1 MNWEFTWQALPYAV
15 ALSITLIALIIA
27 ATRRKS
33 PGGLYLIGF
42 LFAVAIWVGA
52 AMLENGIFDP
62 TQKLFWARV
71 RYIGIMSVP
80 VFWFAFA
87 VNYTNRSNRLP
98 LYGVI
103 ILFLVPAFVLF
114 LIWSDTL
121 ASFIFQNIHEL
132 NIATEGLLN
141 IEFATGFWISQIY
154 NTGLIILGSLWLL
167 LALPRASSVYRGQSL
182 TLLLAALLPWIANIV
197 DYFAYPQFLP
207 IPTTAFGFALGGL
220 CLVYGIFRFR
230 VLDITPIARTN
241 IIESMTDAVFVTD
254 QKHRVVDVN
263 VAGANLVFSTPET
276 LIGTELGTVF
286 ETQLNI
292 TNVLTEGVFKS
303 GLLAVGDT
311 PNTQYFETTYSP
323 LRSQSNEVSGYY
335 LILHDVTAR
344 KLAEDEILHAKKEVE
359 EANEAKT
366 QFLATISHEIRT
378 PLNAVLG
385 LTDLILLD
393 DNLTNDQRHSLEQ
406 VRTSG
411 DMLVKMLNDLL
422 DLSKIDAGKL
432 GLEKITF
439 NLHDLA
445 ANTVELFA
453 PRAIIKALD
462 IRCEIDP
469 GVPELVTGDPTR
481 LRQILFNLLSNA
493 IKFTE
498 RGSVVLQVEGGDVI
512 DDVQKVTLSVTDTG
526 IGIPKD
532 KQDAIFEPFQQET
545 LSTAR
550 KYGGTGL
557 GLAIAMRLTELMG
570 PGLKI
575 RSKVGR
581 GTKFFFDVDF
591 GFPGEEKSPLGNL
604 ILGQAHFD
612 LLREDT
618 PLRILVAEDDPIN
631 QMVLRQLLERRNHK
645 ITIVDNG
652 QSAVSLSKHEQF
664 DLILMDLQMPELNGL
679 EATLAIREYEQK
691 TGEHLPIV
699 ALTANATAED
709 RRMCLAAGMDSHL
722 TKPIEVDALY
732 ATIAALIHST
742 QKDTSDLLLDQENAV
757 SMFDFDEVTE
767 RCGGDKDLAIEL
779 LQMFHDSW
787 PESLDTIEA
796 AIADQDADLLE
807 RTAHTL
813 KGTASTLSAGEVSKI
828 AYDLQVAGKNAD
840 FETSRTL
847 TQKLAR
853 ALKRVDSHLAEFVLL
868 S

>member
-1 MNWEFTWQALPYAV
+1 MTWEFTWQALPYAV
-15 ALSITLIALIIA
+15 ALTITFIALVVA

-33 PGGLYLIGF
+33 PGGWYLVGF
-42 LFAVAIWVGA
+42 LFAVSIWVGA
-52 AMLENGIFDP
+52 AMLENGILDP
-62 TQKLFWARV
+62 VQKLFWARV

-98 LYGVI
+98 LFGVL

-121 ASFIFQNIHEL
+121 ASFIFQNINDL

-197 DYFAYPQFLP
+197 DYFTYPQLIP
-207 IPTTAFGFALGGL
+207 IPITSFGFALGGL

-241 IIESMTDAVFVTD
+241 IIESMSDAVFVTD

-263 VAGANLVFSTPET
+263 VAAANLVFSNAEA
-276 LIGTELGTVF
+276 LIGNELRSVF
-286 ETQLNI
+286 EDQLGI
-292 TNVLTEGVFKS
+292 HDVLSEDVFQS
-303 GLLAVGDT
+303 GLLAVGEA
-311 PNTQYFETTYSP
+311 PYTQYFETTYSP
-323 LRSQSNEVSGYY
+323 LHAQNEDVSGYY

-344 KLAEDEILHAKKEVE
+344 KLAEDEILHAKQEVE

-432 GLEKITF
+432 GLETITF

-498 RGSVVLQVEGGDVI
+498 RGSVVLQVEGGDIV
-512 DDVQKVTLSVTDTG
+512 DDLQKVTLSVTDTG

-570 PGLKI
+570 SGLKI

-581 GTKFFFDVDF
+581 GTKFYFEVDF
-591 GFPGEEKSPLGNL
+591 GLPGEEKSPLSNL

-631 QMVLRQLLERRNHK
+631 QMVLRQLLERRSHK

-679 EATLAIREYEQK
+679 QATRAIREYEQS

-709 RRMCLAAGMDSHL
+709 RRRCLAAGMDSHL

-742 QKDTSDLLLDQENAV
+742 QKDTSELLIDQEDAV

-767 RCGGDKDLAIEL
+767 RCGGDKELAIEL

-840 FETSRTL
+840 FDASRTL